1 MGDYGDTCVNTGDT
15 AWVLL
20 SFILVLGMTPALA
33 LFEAGLLR
41 SKNTLS
47 LITQMLSGMVVLNV
61 MWDLFGFSLVYGPDQ
76 VRGCLSGVSKLNRR
90 EIDARW
96 GFSFALCS
104 ACLGS
109 EAWVRGTYT
118 AGVDL
123 WRACVCDG
131 AGRCHW
137 QL

>member
-76 VRGCLSGVSKLNRR
+76 VRG
-90 EIDARW
+90 
-96 GFSFALCS
+96 
-104 ACLGS
+104 
-109 EAWVRGTYT
+109 
-118 AGVDL
+118 
-123 WRACVCDG
+123 
-131 AGRCHW
+131 
-137 QL
+137 